1 MEKTVNIWMNR
12 TQCRLCNSSNITC
25 IFNLEPTPLA
35 NHFVSEKKTQCI
47 IPLDLYLCET
57 CNHIQLLQIVNPEI
71 QYIEYPYVSS
81 TSKTMTLHL
90 QNSMNEFID
99 ILNLKK
105 NDTIL
110 EIGAN
115 NGVCIKYL
123 IDYGFSNVVGIDPA
137 QNIYK
142 THSLPIIPDFF
153 GSKIIDTLYNKYG
166 LFKLIFA
173 FHCCAHIE
181 TIQDVFTSVYKLL
194 DDDGSF
200 IVEVG
205 YFYEVFKNMSFDVIY
220 HEHIDYHTCTAMN
233 FFSKKQHLKL
243 YKVRENN
250 IQGGSIQ
257 FFFCKETAQKEIDSS
272 VQYFIDKESSINLFN
287 KNNLLTWSDS
297 IISKKKYILDTLQQL
312 VLDQKIIVGYGAPAK
327 LTTFMYLYQL
337 NNDLIKYIIDD
348 NSYKQGLFTPGTHIP
363 IKNCDI
369 LNTYKVDYIFLFCWN
384 FADEI
389 IPKLQKY
396 RDNGIK
402 IIIPFPDLKIM

>member
-123 IDYGFSNVVGIDPA
+123 IDYGFANVVGIDPA

-166 LFKLIFA
+166 
-173 FHCCAHIE
+173 
-181 TIQDVFTSVYKLL
+181 
-194 DDDGSF
+194 
-200 IVEVG
+200 
-205 YFYEVFKNMSFDVIY
+205 
-220 HEHIDYHTCTAMN
+220 
-233 FFSKKQHLKL
+233 
-243 YKVRENN
+243 
-250 IQGGSIQ
+250 
-257 FFFCKETAQKEIDSS
+257 
-272 VQYFIDKESSINLFN
+272 
-287 KNNLLTWSDS
+287 
-297 IISKKKYILDTLQQL
+297 
-312 VLDQKIIVGYGAPAK
+312 
-327 LTTFMYLYQL
+327 
-337 NNDLIKYIIDD
+337 
-348 NSYKQGLFTPGTHIP
+348 
-363 IKNCDI
+363 
-369 LNTYKVDYIFLFCWN
+369 
-384 FADEI
+384 
-389 IPKLQKY
+389 
-396 RDNGIK
+396 
-402 IIIPFPDLKIM
+402 